1 MIKKQNSEYPYKYL
15 KILDI
20 LNIFK
25 ELQATTINLIIVTT
39 KHVKENTKKWTGYRS
54 WKIQKE
60 IQGENWKWWSLWF
73 YLGIISQIEHQCS
86 ESF

>member
-25 ELQATTINLIIVTT
+25 ELQATRINLIIVTT
-39 KHVKENTKKWTGYRS
+39 KHVKENTKK
-54 WKIQKE
+54 
-60 IQGENWKWWSLWF
+60 
-73 YLGIISQIEHQCS
+73 
-86 ESF
+86 